1 MVPNAGLWTDYCRQV
16 IRTIQ
21 GFRAGALEKV
31 VPAFE
36 GIAEEAER
44 ATEAEYER
52 LGGAMPYDDQID
64 MSDVAEMANDHGIAY
79 YETMSGVRQGVLNVL
94 AVGLYHLFEQQQLFF
109 LRRGLLSSAEGVPAL
124 FKVAEFE
131 ERLTECG
138 VECRNFSCAG
148 KLHELKTA
156 ANAINPRAHLS
167 RSNFLCSRST
177 CDLLH
182 SWPKHIRMFSGHGL
196 SRRTRWVKAAM

>member
-79 YETMSGVRQGVLNVL
+79 YETMSGVRSG
-94 AVGLYHLFEQQQLFF
+94 
-109 LRRGLLSSAEGVPAL
+109 P
-124 FKVAEFE
+124 
-131 ERLTECG
+131 
-138 VECRNFSCAG
+138 RNLDS
-148 KLHELKTA
+148 
-156 ANAINPRAHLS
+156 
-167 RSNFLCSRST
+167 
-177 CDLLH
+177 
-182 SWPKHIRMFSGHGL
+182 GL
-196 SRRTRWVKAAM
+196 SEILIVFQAAVPKLVASKYTTSGVRRPSAL